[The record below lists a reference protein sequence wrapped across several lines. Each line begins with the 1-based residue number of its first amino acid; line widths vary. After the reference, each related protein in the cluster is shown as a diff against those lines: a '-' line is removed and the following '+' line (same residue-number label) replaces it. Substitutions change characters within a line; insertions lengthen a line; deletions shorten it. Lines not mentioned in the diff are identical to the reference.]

1 MTNNEIMRLTKS
13 RIFTWTEPETL
24 EYLCELARKADV
36 IVESGTYMGAS
47 AFAMMTAA
55 KATTHMWCIDQF
67 PVAGTE
73 FVTRRNLT
81 WWIERG
87 QLEVIVGD
95 SQRGADMLQHMRGKA
110 DLIFVDDGHAEEDV
124 MRDIRCL
131 GPLLKPGGVMVGHDF
146 EVPHNDVARGVI
158 RSGIKYTIPIPRLW
172 RYDQP

>member
-1 MTNNEIMRLTKS
+1 MTDQEIARLVQC
-13 RIFTWTEPETL
+13 RVFTWTETQTL
-24 EYLCELARKADV
+24 EYLASLARKSDI

-47 AFAMMTAA
+47 AFAMMSAA
-55 KATTHMWCIDQF
+55 KPTAHMWCIDKF

-87 QLEVIVGD
+87 QLEIITGD
-95 SQRGADMLQHMRGKA
+95 SERGAQMLSHMRGKV

-131 GPLLKPGGVMVGHDF
+131 QPLLKPGGVMVGHDF
-146 EVPHNDVARGVI
+146 DVPYNDVARGVI
-158 RSGIKYTIPIPRLW
+158 QSGIKYTVPVPRLW
-172 RYDQP
+172 RYDQV